1 MSAPALDRRLHAY
14 RADLAAAALEGQ
26 VEATRFVEGEPRQ
39 VVEPVAP
46 LRANPR
52 FDARL
57 DTEALYGET
66 VRVFDDQEG
75 WSWIQIDR
83 DGYVGY
89 VPSEALGPVC
99 EPGTHRVA
107 TLHTHSYP
115 APDKKVPPST
125 LFTLN
130 AELAV
135 AGTAHGETGFV
146 QIASGAFV
154 FERHIVPIERTEPDF
169 VAVAERFVG
178 TPYLWGGRTS
188 LGIDCS
194 GLIQLSLQA
203 AGRHA
208 RRDSDMQESTLGTA
222 LPDPGDHS
230 ALKRGDLVFWNG
242 HLGVMVDGENL
253 LHANGYF
260 MQTVV
265 EPLSTAVERIAGIHG
280 PVTAIKR
287 LDR

>member
-1 MSAPALDRRLHAY
+1 MSAPVLDRRLNAY
-14 RADLAAAALEGQ
+14 RADLAAAVLEGQ
-26 VEATRFVEGEPRQ
+26 VDATRFVEGEPRQ

-46 LRANPR
+46 LRVNPR

-66 VRVFDDQEG
+66 VRVFDEQEG
-75 WSWIQIDR
+75 WSWTQVDR

-89 VPSEALGPVC
+89 VPSEALGPISG
-99 EPGTHRVA
+99 PGTHRVA
-107 TLHTHSYP
+107 TLHTHGYP

-135 AGTAHGETGFV
+135 TGTAHDETGFV

-154 FERHIVPIERTEPDF
+154 FERHIAPIEDTEPDF

-203 AGRHA
+203 AGRQVL
-208 RRDSDMQESTLGTA
+208 RDSDMQEATLGTA
-222 LPDPGDHS
+222 LPDSEDYK

-253 LHANGYF
+253 LHANGYY

-265 EPLSTAVERIAGIHG
+265 EPLSVAVARIAGIHG
-280 PVTAIKR
+280 AVTAITR
-287 LDR
+287 LD

>member
-1 MSAPALDRRLHAY
+1 MSTPVLDRRLNAY
-14 RADLAAAALEGQ
+14 RADLAATALQGQ

-46 LRANPR
+46 LRESPR

-66 VRVFDDQEG
+66 VRVFDEQEG
-75 WSWIQIDR
+75 WSWVQVDR

-89 VPSEALGPVC
+89 VPSEALGSVSEPV
-99 EPGTHRVA
+99 THRIS
-107 TLHTHSYP
+107 TLHTHAYP

-125 LFTLN
+125 LLTLN
-130 AELAV
+130 AGVVVTGA
-135 AGTAHGETGFV
+135 APGQKGFV
-146 QIASGAFV
+146 RIASGSFV
-154 FERHIVPIERTEPDF
+154 FERHVAPIADKEPDF

-208 RRDSDMQESTLGTA
+208 LRDSDMQEGTLGTA
-222 LPDPGDHS
+222 LPDTEDH
-230 ALKRGDLVFWNG
+230 AVLKRGDLVFWNG

-253 LHANGYF
+253 LHANGYY

-265 EPLSTAVERIAGIHG
+265 EPLSVAVERIAGIHG

-287 LDR
+287 LD

>member
-1 MSAPALDRRLHAY
+1 MTPPVLDRRLNAY

-39 VVEPVAP
+39 VVEPIAP
-46 LRANPR
+46 LRESPR

-66 VRVFDDQEG
+66 VRVFDEQEG
-75 WSWIQIDR
+75 WSWVQVDR

-89 VPSEALGPVC
+89 APSEVLGPSSA
-99 EPGTHRVA
+99 PTTHRIS
-107 TLHTHSYP
+107 TLHTHVYP
-115 APDKKVPPST
+115 VPDKKVPPLT
-125 LFTLN
+125 RLTLN
-130 AELAV
+130 AGVVVTGA
-135 AGTAHGETGFV
+135 ATGQTGFV
-146 QIASGAFV
+146 QIISGSFV
-154 FERHIVPIERTEPDF
+154 SERHIVPIEEKEPDF

-208 RRDSDMQESTLGTA
+208 LRDSDMQEATLGTA
-222 LPDPGDHS
+222 LPDSDDYT

-253 LHANGYF
+253 LHANGHH
-260 MQTVV
+260 MQTVI
-265 EPLSTAVERIAGIHG
+265 EPLSVAVERIAGIHG

-287 LDR
+287 LE